1 MGLEQITAVH
11 NQLKI
16 KTYCFGLGIKCSIKQ
31 LTTDH
36 KRSNMLSCMIFKVC
50 LTILRHCEVKGS
62 EKCLKSWII
71 QRRIFTAV
79 KDLSKV
85 ATAALL

>member
-31 LTTDH
+31 LKTDH
-36 KRSNMLSCMIFKVC
+36 KRSKHAKLQDF
-50 LTILRHCEVKGS
+50 
-62 EKCLKSWII
+62 
-71 QRRIFTAV
+71 
-79 KDLSKV
+79 
-85 ATAALL
+85 